1 MKNVVIISKVYSKDK
16 DRYIGDELGSGVVWF
31 FGKSSSRRMRDKLN
45 KEFKEED
52 MDCICNVDQSYKSAR
67 TILKNAADILLISP
81 IVRDFVDFSGVIDG
95 YYLLDEDE
103 YENTEISG
111 VIEYLKGI

>member
-31 FGKSSSRRMRDKLN
+31 WGKSSSRRMRDRLN
-45 KEFKEED
+45 KEFKEQG
-52 MDCICNVDQSYKSAR
+52 MDFICNVDQSYKDIK
-67 TILKNAADILLISP
+67 TILENGADNLLISP
-81 IVRDFVDFSGVIDG
+81 LVRDFIDFTGVIDG

-103 YENTEISG
+103 YENTEIDG